1 MNKAIE
7 SKKVTGNNE
16 SKKDEVRAMSNNS
29 ILSTNFSNVSD
40 VTIFKAI
47 GNCLKTIDRNGFMLG
62 VYICFLNG
70 VEIPAY
76 NTNKGVHVPAFKR
89 DGMTISDICNN
100 EYVKGYS
107 RSTIS
112 RYATAVKL
120 IIANHDFHKFIDGND
135 DRRLTFTYDTVINY
149 YQNKDIMSKNDIKSI
164 DDALTKHSVRDI
176 KELVK
181 GGDSTTA
188 KKDDTPDGN
197 VKFTY
202 NGNEYS
208 ISKVVMELMLK
219 SAVKLSKSRKDK

>member
-1 MNKAIE
+1 MKKAIGTN
-7 SKKVTGNNE
+7 VTINND
-16 SKKDEVRAMSNNS
+16 SKKDEVRAMTNNS
-29 ILSTNFSNVSD
+29 ILTANFSNVSD

-47 GNCLKTIDRNGFMLG
+47 SNCLKAIDKNGFMLG
-62 VYICFLNG
+62 VYICYLNG
-70 VEIPAY
+70 VQIPAY
-76 NTNKGVHVPAFKR
+76 NTNKGVHVPACKR
-89 DGMTISDICNN
+89 DSMSITDICNN

-120 IIANHDFHKFIDGND
+120 IIANGDFNKFIDGD
-135 DRRLTFTYDTVINY
+135 DVRRLSFTYDTVINY
-149 YQNKDIMSKNDIKSI
+149 YQNKDVMNKNDIKSI

-181 GGDSTTA
+181 NGDSTTA
-188 KKDDTPDGN
+188 NKDDAVSDGN

-208 ISKVVMELMLK
+208 ISKAVMEVMLK

>member
-1 MNKAIE
+1 MKKAVETNVTINNDSNKEGA
-7 SKKVTGNNE
+7 K
-16 SKKDEVRAMSNNS
+16 AMANNS

-89 DGMTISDICNN
+89 DGITISDICNN

-149 YQNKDIMSKNDIKSI
+149 YQNLDVMDKNGIKTV
-164 DDALTKHSVRDI
+164 DDALSKSVRDI

-181 GGDSTTA
+181 NGDSTTA
-188 KKDDTPDGN
+188 NKDAAVSDGN

-208 ISKVVMELMLK
+208 ISKAVMEVMLK